1 MGHDLEISVRAKL
14 EGHIKA
20 AAWEK
25 EKIQTLYEVH
35 NDQLKK
41 MWRNIALNRRYG
53 RKYSRMD
60 QVKFMEDSL

>member
-20 AAWEK
+20 AWEK
-25 EKIQTLYEVH
+25 EKTQTLYEVH
-35 NDQLKK
+35 NDRLKK
-41 MWRNIALNRRYG
+41 MWRNIALNRTYG